1 MRPLDLTP
9 GSQKFNGIN
18 ERAQLDKEF
27 LMDAFKQHGAFS
39 WSELMTTDVDAAKK
53 FYAELLGW
61 ELEEM
66 NMGEMNYNVVKAG
79 GEGIGG
85 IMAIPPQAAGAPPN
99 WGTYVTVDDV
109 DATVKKAEG
118 LGAKVIVPLMDIP
131 EVGRL
136 CTIQDP
142 QGAMI
147 SFITY
152 KMPA

>member
-1 MRPLDLTP
+1 M
-9 GSQKFNGIN
+9 GS
-18 ERAQLDKEF
+18 
-27 LMDAFKQHGAFS
+27 
-39 WSELMTTDVDAAKK
+39 
-53 FYAELLGW
+53 
-61 ELEEM
+61 
-66 NMGEMNYNVVKAG
+66 
-79 GEGIGG
+79 
-85 IMAIPPQAAGAPPN
+85 QAAGAPPN

-118 LGAKVIVPLMDIP
+118 LGAKVIVPLMDVP

-147 SFITY
+147 SFIIY